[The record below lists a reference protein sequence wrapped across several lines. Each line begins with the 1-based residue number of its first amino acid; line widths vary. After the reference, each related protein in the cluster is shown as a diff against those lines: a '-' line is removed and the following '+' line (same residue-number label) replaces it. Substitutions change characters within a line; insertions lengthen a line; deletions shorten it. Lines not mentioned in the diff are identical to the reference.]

1 MKRHDG
7 RRALVLAAALS
18 GAAWPAGA
26 LLAQDAS
33 AASATAPT
41 EADQPAPT
49 PDSSAAA
56 SGEIVVTA
64 LRRQERQVSVP
75 AAVTVVTPDTLVK
88 SGVSKFQDLGNLV
101 PGVQISRSG
110 SYTQPAIRGVT
121 TTFAGNGQETNVG
134 VYIDGFYQSDQ
145 LSINQDFAN
154 LANVQVLK
162 GPQAVLYGRNAT
174 GGAIL
179 ITTKSPSRTLE
190 GDASISYARYDDR
203 IAQAYLSVPVIKDIL
218 AVNIAGYLRQND
230 GYFKDINGFARGVAL
245 RNPAFHNGIGSGDD
259 TVNYRQRSV
268 RAKARFTPNDDI
280 ALTFGYNYTFIN
292 DPRGF
297 AYSIV
302 GQSPFAAAVPVL
314 APGNVQATQRDR
326 TSLNVRPQNLSEG
339 NEYTLLGEFDLGE
352 AGTITTHT
360 GYLDKRDHQIYDF
373 DGTPYDGFEGVQF
386 NKRRTFTQGVDYAVK
401 LSDNLNLLAGAFYY
415 RDRFKTNPSPV
426 NSIGPAGVTNNAT
439 ALPFNTT
446 SYSFYLD
453 GTLKIGGHV
462 YVTAGGR
469 YNYDRKNLTRS
480 DTITINGVVQPV
492 VLLGTAANPNLGSAR
507 EHNHRFTP
515 HAVIRYEFDPN
526 TNAYASVS
534 TGFKAGTI
542 NTAFP
547 LNTLKPETV
556 TAYEIGYKMRRGP
569 FYFESAAFYYNYK
582 DNQVSALLPI
592 FGQTSTFIQNSGG
605 AHIYGADGSATA
617 RLTDAF
623 NLRGGLSYLHAR
635 YTDFAN
641 ANNLSLNATGTAN
654 VTTTSDWT
662 GRRIARA
669 PDWSGSFGG
678 DYTVALGR
686 GHLQVSGTAS
696 FSSRY
701 APQNASYNCRAFGI
715 VNGLNTCVV
724 PGTLTP
730 EKGKGRPGRLEENGW
745 FMVSGQIQ
753 WTDPSDRFS
762 LAVFAENLTNER
774 YKIIS
779 SAGAYGT
786 YEMYNQ
792 PRSIGGRVGVKF

>member
-1 MKRHDG
+1 MKKWD
-7 RRALVLAAALS
+7 RRRGFVLAAALS
-18 GAAWPAGA
+18 GAAWPGGA
-26 LLAQDAS
+26 LLAQTAP
-33 AASATAPT
+33 AASVAAPA
-41 EADQPAPT
+41 EANQPAPT
-49 PDSSAAA
+49 PDSSASAGA
-56 SGEIVVTA
+56 DIVVTA

-75 AAVTVVTPDTLVK
+75 AAVAVVTADTLVK

-154 LANVQVLK
+154 LANIQVLK

-179 ITTKSPSRTLE
+179 ITTKSPSQILE

-203 IAQAYLSVPVIKDIL
+203 IAQAYLSVPVIKDLL
-218 AVNIAGYLRQND
+218 AVNIAGYVRQND
-230 GYFKDINGFARGVAL
+230 GYFKDINNFAPGVAL
-245 RNPAFHNGIGSGDD
+245 RNPAFHNGIGSGND

-268 RAKARFTPNDDI
+268 RAKARLTPGDGI

-302 GQSPFAAAVPVL
+302 GQSPFAASVPVL
-314 APGNVQATQRDR
+314 SPGNTQATQRDR
-326 TSLNVRPQNLSEG
+326 TSLNVRPQNVTEGSEF
-339 NEYTLLGEFDLGE
+339 TLLGEFDIG

-386 NKRRTFTQGVDYAVK
+386 NKRRTFTQGIDYAVK
-401 LSDNLNLLAGAFYY
+401 VSDNFNLLAGVFYY
-415 RDRFKTNPSPV
+415 RDRFKTLPSPV
-426 NSIGPAGVTNNAT
+426 NSISAAGVSNNST
-439 ALPFNTT
+439 TLPFDTT
-446 SYSFYLD
+446 SYSAYLD
-453 GTLKIGGHV
+453 GTLRIGGHI
-462 YVTAGGR
+462 YLTAGGR
-469 YNYDRKNLTRS
+469 YNYDRKKLTRS
-480 DTITINGVVQPV
+480 DTITINGVLQPV
-492 VLLGTAANPNLGSAR
+492 VLLGSAANPNLGTTR
-507 EHNHRFTP
+507 EHNSRFTP

-547 LNTLKPETV
+547 LNALRPETV
-556 TAYEIGYKMRRGP
+556 TAYEVGYKMRRGP

-582 DNQVSALLPI
+582 DNQVAALLPI
-592 FGQTSTFIQNSGG
+592 LGQTSTFIQNSGG
-605 AHIYGADGSATA
+605 AHIYGADGSMTA
-617 RLTDAF
+617 RVSPAF

-635 YTDFAN
+635 YTNFGN
-641 ANNLSLNATGTAN
+641 ANDISLNATGTAN
-654 VTTTSDWT
+654 VTVTTDWT

-678 DYTVALGR
+678 DYTLEVAG

-701 APQNASYNCRAFGI
+701 APQNASFNCSAIGV
-715 VNGLNTCVV
+715 VNGLNTCVL

-730 EKGKGRPGRLEENGW
+730 DTGKGKPGRLEENGW
-745 FMVSGQIQ
+745 VMVSGQIQ
-753 WTDPSDRFS
+753 WTDPSDRYS
-762 LAVFAENLTNER
+762 IAIFAENLTNER